1 MLILE
6 ELKSAVAIVFFKPNE
21 NDLLISLK
29 NISKFSIAIVVWN
42 SLPINLENL
51 AKEKNIDL
59 KETDIKI
66 IVNDKNL
73 GIGGGLNIALSFAN
87 KIGIENILTLDQ
99 DSFVTMPKDK
109 IIKYFKLFVKIPN
122 FGCLGFKRIKGKYD
136 ENYIYNL
143 NKLKVKKLAELKNF
157 KEGNLLNYSY
167 MHSGTIYCVKS
178 FINLGGFK
186 QEYFMGFTDIEY
198 SLRLYKNKLLYID
211 DPLIIH
217 DAGVTNINSSN
228 SFSFLIHPLWI
239 SYLEYRNLI
248 ITLYQNF
255 FYAPKWSL
263 KVSFIF
269 ITIIPFKIWVNHKSF
284 LKLFSIIFC
293 GISDGII
300 SICLKRISLKT
311 YNLILKR
318 CLNFKIPYIQK
329 FKNEK

>member
-1 MLILE
+1 ME
-6 ELKSAVAIVFFKPNE
+6 
-21 NDLLISLK
+21 
-29 NISKFSIAIVVWN
+29 
-42 SLPINLENL
+42 
-51 AKEKNIDL
+51 
-59 KETDIKI
+59 
-66 IVNDKNL
+66 
-73 GIGGGLNIALSFAN
+73 
-87 KIGIENILTLDQ
+87 
-99 DSFVTMPKDK
+99 
-109 IIKYFKLFVKIPN
+109 
-122 FGCLGFKRIKGKYD
+122 
-136 ENYIYNL
+136 
-143 NKLKVKKLAELKNF
+143 
-157 KEGNLLNYSY
+157 
-167 MHSGTIYCVKS
+167 
-178 FINLGGFK
+178 
-186 QEYFMGFTDIEY
+186 FTDIEY
-198 SLRLYKNKLLYID
+198 SLRLYKNKYKLLYID

-318 CLNFKIPYIQK
+318 FLNFKIPYIQK
-329 FKNEK
+329 FKTEK